1 MDIEVILYS
10 GNTVEI
16 DIYYK
21 DTNAHD
27 YFSYNC
33 AKHCKDNLKNHAKRI
48 IVFVSNDEKVFR
60 LKEFEKWLNDCN
72 YPDSAINQ
80 SFYKAKLQG
89 TNIQSR
95 HISEVFKN
103 KNAILSQKQPKN
115 LLRLLARAKF
125 SIEINAFGQQ
135 NGFFK
140 CIDIVCS
147 LYIVQGD
154 SFIMS
159 NNMRWELRSRF
170 TCRLINI
177 IYYLK
182 CNKM

>member
-1 MDIEVILYS
+1 MNFLDIEVILYS

-33 AKHCKDNLKNHAKRI
+33 PKHCKDNLKNHAKRI

-60 LKEFEKWLNDCN
+60 LKEFKKWLNDCN

-89 TNIQSR
+89 TIFNQDT
-95 HISEVFKN
+95 F
-103 KNAILSQKQPKN
+103 QK
-115 LLRLLARAKF
+115 
-125 SIEINAFGQQ
+125 
-135 NGFFK
+135 
-140 CIDIVCS
+140 
-147 LYIVQGD
+147 
-154 SFIMS
+154 
-159 NNMRWELRSRF
+159 
-170 TCRLINI
+170 
-177 IYYLK
+177 YLK
-182 CNKM
+182 IKMLFFHKSNPKTYSDY